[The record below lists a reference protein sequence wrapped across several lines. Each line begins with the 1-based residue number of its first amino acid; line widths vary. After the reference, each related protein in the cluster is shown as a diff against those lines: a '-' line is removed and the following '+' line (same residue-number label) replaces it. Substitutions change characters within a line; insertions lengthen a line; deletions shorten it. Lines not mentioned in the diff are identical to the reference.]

1 MSSEFETAFWDM
13 CMNLEE
19 NLLAAGLY
27 DEYQERRQQKRIQQ
41 DQEIQRIIEEFNSKR
56 ILKAKEAKEKDC
68 NAIVE
73 ESVLVQA
80 QEQLI
85 HLHTSNHRDDDDVD
99 DDVATNGAV
108 GSSSSSITSS
118 GTTNVQFQD
127 DFTPATFS
135 LEL

>member
-1 MSSEFETAFWDM
+1 LGNVYSSRRKLTR
-13 CMNLEE
+13 CG
-19 NLLAAGLY
+19 GLY
-27 DEYQERRQQKRIQQ
+27 GEYQERRQQERIQR
-41 DQEIQRIIEEFNSKR
+41 DQENQRIIEEFNSKR
-56 ILKAKEAKEKDC
+56 ILKAEEAKEKDH

-85 HLHTSNHRDDDDVD
+85 HLHTSNHRDDDDDD

-108 GSSSSSITSS
+108 GSSSSITSS